1 VDAENCLSL
10 AEKWFGEIPAGE
22 KYVRNLPQEP
32 PQNSLKRKILKQKI
46 PVPAIFMAFHAPAR
60 LAADY
65 HATDMLTD
73 ILSTGTSSRL
83 YRRLLKERRL
93 FSEID
98 CYQTGTADAG
108 LLVVEGK
115 PVEGVSLE
123 TAEAAIWTELELLK
137 VELVQNVELQKFKNK
152 LESQQTFGDIGALNK
167 AMNLAYFEW
176 LGNADWINN
185 EINAYLKIQAIDIQ
199 QVAQRYLH
207 DWNCSVLYYVPE
219 KV

>member
-1 VDAENCLSL
+1 
-10 AEKWFGEIPAGE
+10 
-22 KYVRNLPQEP
+22 
-32 PQNSLKRKILKQKI
+32 
-46 PVPAIFMAFHAPAR
+46 
-60 LAADY
+60 
-65 HATDMLTD
+65 
-73 ILSTGTSSRL
+73 LSTGTSSRL

-93 FSEID
+93 FTEID

-115 PVEGVSLE
+115 PSEGVSLE
-123 TAEAAIWTELELLK
+123 TAEAAIWAELELLK
-137 VELVQNVELQKFKNK
+137 TELVQNVELQKFKHK
-152 LESQQTFGDIGALNK
+152 LESQQTFGDIGSLNK

-176 LGNADWINN
+176 LGNADWIND
-185 EINAYLKIQAIDIQ
+185 EINAYLKIEAIDIQ